1 MQKLPNVGEPV
12 RTDKLR
18 LVSWENTIHSARRI
32 TLDEI
37 NERWMRTEMSGG
49 LPFSRTTFV
58 VE

>member
-1 MQKLPNVGEPV
+1 VEEPV
-12 RTDKLR
+12 KRDKIR
-18 LVSWENTIHSARRI
+18 LGSGKNTIHSARHI

-37 NERWMRTEMSGG
+37 NERWMHTEMSGG

>member
-12 RTDKLR
+12 RKDKLR
-18 LVSWENTIHSARRI
+18 LVSGKNTIHSAHHI

-37 NERWMRTEMSGG
+37 NERWMHTEMSGG